1 MWKVKYS
8 LWGGRGAPAG
18 PESTFH
24 LAVGLCAIGVG
35 GFDPPEVCKSSTW

>member
-1 MWKVKYS
+1 M
-8 LWGGRGAPAG
+8 GGRGDPAG

-24 LAVGLCAIGVG
+24 LAVGLCALGVG